1 MYIWLKV
8 KPQNIF
14 EIHKRTLAL
23 CLKNK
28 RKEEV
33 SMKQIQLPL
42 QFYLDLDKLKQN
54 KLSKHS

>member
-8 KPQNIF
+8 KAQNIF

-28 RKEEV
+28 RK
-33 SMKQIQLPL
+33 KGR
-42 QFYLDLDKLKQN
+42 
-54 KLSKHS
+54 SKHEIDSATVETFYSFT